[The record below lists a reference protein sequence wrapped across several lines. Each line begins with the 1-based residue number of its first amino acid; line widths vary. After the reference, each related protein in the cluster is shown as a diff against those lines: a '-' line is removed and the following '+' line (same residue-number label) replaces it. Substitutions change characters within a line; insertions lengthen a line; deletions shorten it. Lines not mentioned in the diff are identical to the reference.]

1 MMELSVLEA
10 TTMDRLL
17 LMNLS
22 NVSLKTHGM
31 WKNVCGMHSS
41 PKPRNQEPRFHQTL
55 KLNLGFGEECILHAK
70 NAFSPPK
77 PRIQEPRFHQTLK
90 LNLGFGIMFP
100 CIPCMCAPRTK
111 NQD

>member
-1 MMELSVLEA
+1 MELSVLEA

-41 PKPRNQEPRFHQTL
+41 PKPRT
-55 KLNLGFGEECILHAK
+55 KI
-70 NAFSPPK
+70 PP
-77 PRIQEPRFHQTLK
+77 
-90 LNLGFGIMFP
+90 
-100 CIPCMCAPRTK
+100 
-111 NQD
+111 DS